1 MGRRWLLR
9 ISSGCSPTTPAA
21 GWCATPTPATRRPS
35 GGHGEGA
42 APADAR
48 VRGLTVPYP
57 LNDTQRAMRQVIRD
71 FCRNEVM
78 PGAAE
83 RDRTGAFPAEIM
95 RGLGE
100 IGRAH

>member
-1 MGRRWLLR
+1 M
-9 ISSGCSPTTPAA
+9 
-21 GWCATPTPATRRPS
+21 
-35 GGHGEGA
+35 
-42 APADAR
+42 
-48 VRGLTVPYP
+48 PYP

-100 IGRAH
+100 LGAMGITVPESWGGLGLDTQTQL